1 MRWLI
6 EVNSL
11 LFYDEM
17 PLNDFG
23 GGCCG
28 CCGCGGCG
36 GGGRYVRI
44 YCVGELVGRR
54 RHLLH
59 THH

>member
-17 PLNDFG
+17 PLNAFG
-23 GGCCG
+23 GGG
-28 CCGCGGCG
+28 G

-44 YCVGELVGRR
+44 SCVGELVGRR
-54 RHLLH
+54 HRLLH
-59 THH
+59 SHH